1 MKQDMKKLILITLFA
16 FFALCN
22 YSYAQYTTL
31 QSFSGGLDGRT
42 ATGSLISDGTYLY
55 GMTLFG
61 GTSNLCTVFKIKP
74 DGSGYVKL
82 LDFTDN
88 PNGKNPYGSLAYDGT
103 YLYGMTRYG
112 GINNNGMIFK
122 IMPNGSGYSKIYDF
136 SYAIGMLPDGSLYFD
151 GTYLYGMTKNGG
163 ASVKGNIFKILPNGS
178 GFVSLQTFTGPT
190 NGSIGNG
197 SLISDGTFLYG
208 MTQYGGL
215 NNSGTYTDGI
225 IFKIMPN
232 GTGFTKILDF
242 SKTVTGNFP
251 LGSLYFDGAY
261 LYGMTSEGG
270 VNNKGTIFKIMPN
283 GTGYLRLLDFDGTNN
298 GRFPTGD
305 VVSDG
310 TYLYGMTQ
318 YGGANDDGTA
328 FKIKKDGTGYSKLID
343 FKYST
348 TGSDP
353 QGSLLLNGSSLYGM
367 TKTGAANGLGTI
379 FKLGTTA
386 VGIQE
391 LQHNQLGSVY
401 PNPSNGILIIELTE
415 LKETELILYN
425 TNGQQVYTNK
435 LNKTSTLDLSNFAN
449 GVYYLQIKNEKSVDT
464 KKLILNK

>member
-1 MKQDMKKLILITLFA
+1 MKKLILITLFA
-16 FFALCN
+16 LFGLCKFT
-22 YSYAQYTTL
+22 YAQHTTL
-31 QSFSGGLDGRT
+31 QSFAGGLDGRT

-61 GTSNLCTVFKIKP
+61 GTSNLGTVFKIKP
-74 DGSGYVKL
+74 DGSGYLKI
-82 LDFTDN
+82 LDFTNN
-88 PNGKNPYGSLAYDGT
+88 PDGKNPYGSLAYDGT
-103 YLYGMTRYG
+103 YLYGMTRNG

-178 GFVSLQTFTGPT
+178 GFVSLQTFTGAT
-190 NGSIGNG
+190 NGSVGNG
-197 SLISDGTFLYG
+197 SLISDGTYLYG

-225 IFKIMPN
+225 IFKMMPN

-251 LGSLYFDGAY
+251 LGSLLYDGTF
-261 LYGMTSEGG
+261 LYGTTSEGG
-270 VNNKGTIFKIMPN
+270 TNNKGTVFKIMPN
-283 GTGYLRLLDFDGTNN
+283 GTGYMRLLDFDGTIN
-298 GRFPTGD
+298 GRYPTGD

-310 TYLYGMTQ
+310 TYLFCMTQ
-318 YGGANDDGTA
+318 YGGTNDDGTA

-353 QGSLLLNGSSLYGM
+353 QGSLLLTGASLYGM
-367 TKTGAANGLGTI
+367 TKSGGANGLGTI

-415 LKETELILYN
+415 LKETKLTLYN
-425 TNGQQVYTNK
+425 MMGDLVFHKTIQDKSIVDLSEFTNGIYTLHLKN
-435 LNKTSTLDLSNFAN
+435 DN
-449 GVYYLQIKNEKSVDT
+449 GT
-464 KKLILNK
+464 TTTKLILHK

>member
-1 MKQDMKKLILITLFA
+1 
-16 FFALCN
+16 
-22 YSYAQYTTL
+22 
-31 QSFSGGLDGRT
+31 
-42 ATGSLISDGTYLY
+42 
-55 GMTLFG
+55 
-61 GTSNLCTVFKIKP
+61 
-74 DGSGYVKL
+74 
-82 LDFTDN
+82 
-88 PNGKNPYGSLAYDGT
+88 
-103 YLYGMTRYG
+103 
-112 GINNNGMIFK
+112 MIFK
-122 IMPNGSGYSKIYDF
+122 IMPNGSGYAKIYDF
-136 SYAIGMLPDGSLYFD
+136 SYTIGMTPDGSLYFD

-163 ASVKGNIFKILPNGS
+163 ASVKGNIFKILPSGS
-178 GFVSLQTFTGPT
+178 GFVSLQTFTGAT
-190 NGSIGNG
+190 NGSVGIG

-225 IFKIMPN
+225 IFKMMPN

-242 SKTVTGNFP
+242 SKTITGNFP
-251 LGSLYFDGAY
+251 LGSLYYDGTY

-270 VNNKGTIFKIMPN
+270 INNKGTLFKIMPN
-283 GTGYLRLLDFDGTNN
+283 GSGYVRLLDFDGPIN

-353 QGSLLLNGSSLYGM
+353 QGSLILNGGSLYGM

-415 LKETELILYN
+415 VKETELTLYN
-425 TNGQQVYTNK
+425 MMGNLVFYKTIQDKSTIDLSEFTDGVYT
-435 LNKTSTLDLSNFAN
+435 
-449 GVYYLQIKNEKSVDT
+449 LQLKNENGIST

>member
-1 MKQDMKKLILITLFA
+1 MKKLILITVFA
-16 FFALCN
+16 IFAMCN
-22 YSYAQYTTL
+22 YTYGQHTTL
-31 QSFSGGLDGRT
+31 LNFSGALNGRT

-61 GTSNLCTVFKIKP
+61 GTSNFGTVFKIKP
-74 DGSGYVKL
+74 DGSGYAKL

-112 GINNNGMIFK
+112 GVNNNGMIFK
-122 IMPNGSGYSKIYDF
+122 IMPNGSGYAKIYDF
-136 SYAIGMLPDGSLYFD
+136 SYTIGMTPDGSLYFD

-163 ASVKGNIFKILPNGS
+163 ASVKGNIFKILPSGS
-178 GFVSLQTFTGPT
+178 GFVSLQTFTGAT
-190 NGSIGNG
+190 NGSVGIG

-225 IFKIMPN
+225 IFKMMPN

-242 SKTVTGNFP
+242 SKTITGNFP
-251 LGSLYFDGAY
+251 LGSLYYDGTY

-270 VNNKGTIFKIMPN
+270 INNKGTLFKIMPN
-283 GTGYLRLLDFDGTNN
+283 GSGYVRLLDFDGPIN

-318 YGGANDDGTA
+318 YGVANDDGTA

-353 QGSLLLNGSSLYGM
+353 QGSLILNGGSLYGM

-415 LKETELILYN
+415 VKETELTLYN
-425 TNGQQVYTNK
+425 MMGNLVFYKTIQDKSTIDLSEFTDGVYT
-435 LNKTSTLDLSNFAN
+435 
-449 GVYYLQIKNEKSVDT
+449 LQLKNENGIST

>member
-1 MKQDMKKLILITLFA
+1 MKQEIKKLTLITLFA
-16 FFALCN
+16 FFALCKFN
-22 YSYAQYTTL
+22 YAQHTTL
-31 QSFSGGLDGRT
+31 LNFAGGLDGRT
-42 ATGSLISDGTYLY
+42 ATGNLVSDGTYLY

-61 GTSNLCTVFKIKP
+61 GTSNLGTVFKIKP

-88 PNGKNPYGSLAYDGT
+88 PNGKNPYGSLVYDGT

-112 GINNNGMIFK
+112 GLNNNGMIFK

-151 GTYLYGMTKNGG
+151 GSYLYGMTKNGG

-178 GFVSLQTFTGPT
+178 GFVSLQTFTGAT
-190 NGSIGNG
+190 NGSVGNG

-215 NNSGTYTDGI
+215 NNSGTYTDGV
-225 IFKIMPN
+225 IFKMMPN
-232 GTGFTKILDF
+232 GTGFTKTLDF
-242 SKTVTGNFP
+242 SKTITGNFP
-251 LGSLYFDGAY
+251 LGSLYYDGSY
-261 LYGMTSEGG
+261 MYGMTSEGG
-270 VNNKGTIFKIMPN
+270 VNNKGTLFKIMPN
-283 GTGYLRLLDFDGTNN
+283 GNGYLRLLDFDGTIN

-343 FKYST
+343 FNYST

-353 QGSLLLNGSSLYGM
+353 QGSLLLNAGSLFGM
-367 TKTGAANGLGTI
+367 TKTGAANGFGTI
-379 FKLGTTA
+379 FKLGTNA

-391 LQHNQLGSVY
+391 LNYKQIGNFY
-401 PNPSNGILIIELTE
+401 PNPSNGILIIELNE
-415 LKETELILYN
+415 LTETELTVYN
-425 TNGQQVYTNK
+425 MMGDLVFQKTIQETSTIDLSEFMDGVYTLHLKN
-435 LNKTSTLDLSNFAN
+435 DN
-449 GVYYLQIKNEKSVDT
+449 GVTIKKI
-464 KKLILNK
+464 ILNK